1 MTSTYLSFRLYTQ
14 DLPKS
19 LARTASQTQ
28 VARDIQYYRDN
39 IGKVTSV
46 DQFLKDNRLF
56 TVAMKAAGLD
66 DLITAKAFM
75 RKVLESDLSDPKSF
89 ANKLAD
95 TRYASF
101 AKSFNFTTTGS
112 VTESLTYAQNDI
124 QADDT
129 VELYSEHRVK
139 QGVATAS
146 EAKYYQA
153 TIPTVTTADQLI
165 ANKRLFAF
173 ALNSVGLDPDRA
185 SAAFI
190 RNVLTSDLSDPGS
203 MANQLAD
210 TRYRNLAAAFSFDE
224 DGNAP
229 PGGAAQTA
237 AQLDQTVFEN
247 YTQGGP
253 SPAGAAYNS
262 TYYANT
268 VPTLGTVDDFLNN
281 DRLFDY
287 ALTAYGINPNTA
299 SKVIMRQVLVSDL
312 SDPGSFAN
320 SITDTKYR
328 TLAAAFNFQPDGTVS
343 PTDGA
348 QTAQQIGVTKTRYL
362 SLYDDAAVAAEAT
375 KSNIYRARI
384 NVTTSV
390 DDLLADSTLY
400 TYTLQAFGLD
410 PDTKSKSRSSGC

>member
-1 MTSTYLSFRLYTQ
+1 M
-14 DLPKS
+14 
-19 LARTASQTQ
+19 ARTASQTQ

-153 TIPTVTTADQLI
+153 TIPTVTTA
-165 ANKRLFAF
+165 
-173 ALNSVGLDPDRA
+173 
-185 SAAFI
+185 
-190 RNVLTSDLSDPGS
+190 TS
-203 MANQLAD
+203 
-210 TRYRNLAAAFSFDE
+210 
-224 DGNAP
+224 
-229 PGGAAQTA
+229 
-237 AQLDQTVFEN
+237 
-247 YTQGGP
+247 
-253 SPAGAAYNS
+253 
-262 TYYANT
+262 
-268 VPTLGTVDDFLNN
+268 
-281 DRLFDY
+281 
-287 ALTAYGINPNTA
+287 
-299 SKVIMRQVLVSDL
+299 
-312 SDPGSFAN
+312 
-320 SITDTKYR
+320 
-328 TLAAAFNFQPDGTVS
+328 
-343 PTDGA
+343 
-348 QTAQQIGVTKTRYL
+348 
-362 SLYDDAAVAAEAT
+362 
-375 KSNIYRARI
+375 
-384 NVTTSV
+384 
-390 DDLLADSTLY
+390 
-400 TYTLQAFGLD
+400 
-410 PDTKSKSRSSGC
+410 